1 MDFDLS
7 ETQQLFRATVE
18 RFCGPVDIAAR
29 KVRRAQ
35 PGGLD
40 RARWGELA
48 ELGLI
53 GVAAAETDGGMGGS
67 LADCAVIA
75 RALGEGLASEP
86 WLECAYLPA
95 RLLAG
100 RAELSGV
107 LSGETIAALA
117 FAEPGRR
124 YRLDARDVRAE
135 GGTLRGTKTFVPC
148 GGAAEL
154 FVVSA
159 ATANGPALFAVAA
172 EAPGVTVRPY
182 AVADGSIAAELVLD
196 GAVTGDP
203 LTADFAAVIDEAR
216 ILAAAEM
223 TGLAQR
229 LLADTLDYVK
239 TREQFGQPI
248 GRFQVIQ
255 HRLVDCY
262 AKVEA
267 MQSALYRALLVGDLP
282 AVAVKGFVAEEAI
295 WLGQQAVQLHGGMG
309 MTDELAVGHALK
321 RILLLARLFGDPAAG
336 MAALGRQAA

>member
-29 KVRRAQ
+29 KARRAH
-35 PGGLD
+35 PGGVD
-40 RARWGELA
+40 RVRWAELA

-53 GVAAAETDGGMGGS
+53 GVAAAEEDGGMGGS
-67 LADCAVIA
+67 LADCAVVA
-75 RALGEGLASEP
+75 QALGEGLASDP
-86 WLECAYLPA
+86 WLECGFLPA

-100 RAELSGV
+100 DPHLSAV
-107 LSGETIAALA
+107 LTGETIAALA

-124 YRLDARDVRAE
+124 YRMDARTVRSE
-135 GGTLRGTKTFVPC
+135 GGKLYGTKTFVPS
-148 GGAAEL
+148 GGAANL
-154 FVVSA
+154 FLVTADTGAGTSVFSVPADA
-159 ATANGPALFAVAA
+159 AGVA
-172 EAPGVTVRPY
+172 VRPY
-182 AVADGSIAAELVLD
+182 PAADGSIAAELVLD
-196 GAVTGDP
+196 GAAHGDP
-203 LTADFAAVIDEAR
+203 LAADLSAVIDDAR

-267 MQSALYRALLVGDLP
+267 MQSALYRALLVADLP
-282 AVAVKGFVAEEAI
+282 AVSVKGFVAEEAI
-295 WLGQQAVQLHGGMG
+295 WVGQQAVQLHGGMG

-336 MAALGRQAA
+336 QAALGQEAA

>member
-7 ETQQLFRATVE
+7 ETQHLFRATVE

-29 KVRRAQ
+29 KARRGH
-35 PGGLD
+35 PGGID
-40 RARWGELA
+40 RARWKALA

-53 GVAAAETDGGMGGS
+53 GVAAAEADGGMAGS

-75 RALGEGLASEP
+75 QALGEGLASEP
-86 WLECAYLPA
+86 WLECGYLPA

-100 RAELSGV
+100 RAELGAV
-107 LSGETIAALA
+107 LGGERIAALA

-124 YRLDARDVRAE
+124 YRLDAQLVRAE
-135 GGTLRGTKTFVPC
+135 GGALRGTKTFVPC
-148 GGAAEL
+148 GGAADL
-154 FVVSA
+154 FLVTAASGA
-159 ATANGPALFAVAA
+159 ATALFAVTAN
-172 EAPGVTVRPY
+172 APGVTVRPY
-182 AVADGSIAAELVLD
+182 PAADGSIAAELVLD
-196 GAVTGDP
+196 GAAHGDP
-203 LTADFAAVIDEAR
+203 LSTGLAAVIDDAR

-223 TGLAQR
+223 TGLAKR
-229 LLADTLDYVK
+229 LLADTLEYVK

-267 MQSALYRALLVGDLP
+267 AQSALYRALLVGDLP

-295 WLGQQAVQLHGGMG
+295 WVGQQAVQLHGGMG

-336 MAALGRQAA
+336 MAALGREAA